1 MEAIPSWLQ
10 LAGYITPLIISV
22 GSAVFI
28 YLRDKAGI
36 KKTGTETE
44 EISVESDRQDS
55 KLSLD
60 WALQFKDRMEALE
73 KLHYEDREK
82 IDSQQKQINDLNV
95 TNTNQNA
102 RIIKLEKERK
112 ELLNEITNL
121 RDRIREL
128 EDENKRLRE
137 C

>member
-1 MEAIPSWLQ
+1 MEAIPVWLQ
-10 LAGYITPLIISV
+10 TIGYMIPLIISV
-22 GSAVFI
+22 GSAIFI
-28 YLRDKAGI
+28 YKKDKASI
-36 KKTGTETE
+36 KKTGAETI
-44 EISVESDRQDS
+44 EIIADSDRQDS

-60 WALQFKDRMEALE
+60 WALQFKARMDNLE
-73 KLHYEDREK
+73 NMHVVDREK
-82 IDSQQKQINDLNV
+82 IVSLQTQINDLTI

-112 ELLNEITNL
+112 ALLTEITNL

-137 C
+137 N